1 MEILNLHTMKIK
13 MNKITGTEK
22 KLQIGVLGCSRVAKR
37 YFFPYIS
44 SSEFADVGFI
54 GSRSLEKAQQYAK
67 DYGVT
72 KYGSYEDVVNSDV
85 DIIYISL
92 PISMHEEWCIKSAKA
107 GKHILCEKSSTTSYE
122 SAKKILH
129 VCKENNVRI
138 LEAFAFRFHPQH
150 KSIKNLI
157 NNELGEINNFYGI
170 FGFSPP
176 DEHDIRWQKELGGGV
191 LNDVTC
197 YPICASRIIFNSEP
211 LSVLAYFEY
220 DKKFGVEKYANALL
234 KYSNQKTAFISSG
247 YGNYYQSKYSIWGSN
262 AKISTKRAYSVP
274 QDYEAS
280 IFLDKNDEIIET
292 TVLPADQFGIMCDIF
307 CNVVTK
313 KITNPFDFEKDLLNQ
328 AKLMESIR
336 ISQQENRVVLLS
348 EFD

>member
-1 MEILNLHTMKIK
+1 
-13 MNKITGTEK
+13 
-22 KLQIGVLGCSRVAKR
+22 
-37 YFFPYIS
+37 
-44 SSEFADVGFI
+44 
-54 GSRSLEKAQQYAK
+54 
-67 DYGVT
+67 
-72 KYGSYEDVVNSDV
+72 
-85 DIIYISL
+85 
-92 PISMHEEWCIKSAKA
+92 MHEEWCIKSAKS

-122 SAKKILH
+122 SAKKILN

-150 KSIKNLI
+150 KLIKNLI
-157 NNELGEINNFYGI
+157 DDELGEINNFYGI
-170 FGFSPP
+170 FGFSSP

-220 DKKFGVEKYANALL
+220 EEKFGVEKHANALI

-247 YGNYYQSKYSIWGSN
+247 YDNYYQSKYSIWGSD

-274 QDYEAS
+274 QDYNAS
-280 IFLDKNDEIIET
+280 IFLHKNDEIIET

-307 CNVVTK
+307 CNVITK
-313 KITNPFDFEKDLLNQ
+313 KITNPFDFEQDLLNQ
-328 AKLMESIR
+328 ARLMESIR